1 MWALFPWFEEHGES
15 HVHPEDL
22 GELLSLMPYGKV
34 FEVQGKRD
42 GHTVLAYG
50 DLLFRVQPSLLRE
63 VDQPAFRIGEE
74 VRVKEG
80 GMVAKVSAIL
90 WHHSKAQ
97 PFYHL
102 ALKGKKKKKRYWAGE
117 LVPAAASE
125 SSSAC
130 SPS

>member
-22 GELLSLMPYGKV
+22 GDLLSLMPYGKV

-42 GHTVLAYG
+42 GYTVLAYG
-50 DLLFRVQPSLLRE
+50 DKLFRVHPNLLRE

-74 VRVKEG
+74 VRIEASG
-80 GMVAKVSAIL
+80 AVAKVSAIL

-102 ALKGKKKKKRYWAGE
+102 ALKGKKRRKRYWAGE
-117 LVPAAASE
+117 LVSVANPKSF
-125 SSSAC
+125 SAC
-130 SPS
+130 